1 MKAVRTYDLFH
12 IILHGESRDR
22 EGGREVAG
30 GGGVVDIA
38 SRHEPIDY
46 LFCLGK
52 GNGINLCLFRL
63 INEFTL
69 ESRYIARIEG
79 ATFIENHYS
88 YKKQN

>member
-1 MKAVRTYDLFH
+1 MTEKKE
-12 IILHGESRDR
+12 GERVAGR
-22 EGGREVAG
+22 GGRG
-30 GGGVVDIA
+30 GYIDIV

-63 INEFTL
+63 IKEFTL